1 MLALALGYF
10 LCYIPFA
17 ALTKALSS
25 GLAGGVDPDVGGLVL
40 LPAASIGV
48 LAGAIAFLVVT
59 GWWRYISLRPRG
71 EGMVRFP
78 SRTMIVAGCFM
89 ALIIGTTILNFTFVG
104 VSILFMLL
112 MMRAGTLMLAPVVD
126 LVRSRRIA
134 RYAWVGLALSLVA
147 IGVALI
153 GVDGYT
159 LTLGAVLSLC
169 IYLFGYAGRFRI
181 MSRVA
186 KHGDT
191 PVDRRYFAE
200 EQIVA
205 AVALFALCVV
215 GALIGAGDE
224 MQALRDG
231 FTEVLFSSD
240 VLPALGIGLFY
251 STLYVFGTLI
261 YLDSREYTWAV
272 PINRASSVFSVLVAS
287 YGLTWIYDIDP
298 PQESALIAAA
308 IVLLAI
314 AALSWPS
321 LRELAKRGP
330 RPQPMPTRVV
340 LFVCSGNRGRSPIA
354 AAIARAELRNA
365 GKERYGPLSVVSA
378 GVKVGV
384 AGVGPHSVAAESAK
398 ELGLALD
405 LHGAEPLTR
414 ELCERADVIYC
425 MTEEQLQSVLELAPG
440 VAGRV
445 FCIDPAGPFPEPALD
460 SPEAWR
466 QAASRL
472 SELIPRRLAELADF
486 SPAVQ
491 PV

>member
-25 GLAGGVDPDVGGLVL
+25 GLLGGVDSEVGGLVL
-40 LPAASIGV
+40 MPVASIGV
-48 LAGAIAFLVVT
+48 LAGTLVFLTAT

-78 SRTMIVAGCFM
+78 SRTMIAAGCFM

-112 MMRAGTLMLAPVVD
+112 MMRAGTLMLAPVID
-126 LVRSRRIA
+126 LVRNRRIPV
-134 RYAWVGLALSLVA
+134 YAWVGLALSLVA
-147 IGVALI
+147 IGVALA
-153 GVDGYT
+153 GVEKYS
-159 LTLGAVLSLC
+159 LTVGAVLSLC

-186 KHGDT
+186 KCGDT

-200 EQIVA
+200 EQLVA
-205 AVALFALCVV
+205 AAALFGFCVV

-240 VLPALGIGLFY
+240 VLPALGIGAFY

-287 YGLTWIYDIDP
+287 YGLTWIYDLDP
-298 PQESALIAAA
+298 PLESGLVAAA

-330 RPQPMPTRVV
+330 RPQRLPARVV

-354 AAIARAELRNA
+354 AAIARAEIQSADRD
-365 GKERYGPLSVVSA
+365 RYGHLSVVSA

-384 AGVGPHSVAAESAK
+384 AGASPHGVAAGTAR

-405 LHGAEPLTR
+405 LHGAEPVTR

-425 MTEEQLQSVLELAPG
+425 MTEKQLQAVLRIAPG
-440 VAGRV
+440 VADRT
-445 FCIDPAGPFPEPALD
+445 FCIDPDQPFPEPSLD

-472 SELIPRRLAELADF
+472 RELVPRRLAELAAP
-486 SPAVQ
+486 SPAVR
-491 PV
+491 PA